1 MSHLTMLDTSTF
13 LLGVISPSLVLLED
27 VSVALWAL
35 PPMIL
40 DSFKDYVMPW
50 EAFPP
55 LCCVSDEVICFGC
68 AGVFIRARHYTIV
81 IGRLR
86 LL

>member
-1 MSHLTMLDTSTF
+1 MSHLAMLDASTF

-50 EAFPP
+50 GASPP
-55 LCCVSDEVICFGC
+55 LLLCVRRDQLLGY
-68 AGVFIRARHYTIV
+68 AGVFISARHYATV
-81 IGRLR
+81 VDRLC
-86 LL
+86 L